1 MMSGLLL
8 AIRSPVVAVRRQA
21 WVAAL
26 AVVVRA
32 GDGWG
37 GDYGGEARGDG
48 GGGVGAT
55 IIVVVVLLQR
65 RGPSPLPPDD
75 DDDDV
80 EYDVV
85 LILREEAR
93 MGDAFMVM
101 GRPFRVIRP
110 WRSGR
115 SDQISQTR
123 EQKRTFN

>member
-1 MMSGLLL
+1 M
-8 AIRSPVVAVRRQA
+8 PA
-21 WVAAL
+21 W
-26 AVVVRA
+26 
-32 GDGWG
+32 
-37 GDYGGEARGDG
+37 YDG
-48 GGGVGAT
+48 GGGDGAT

-75 DDDDV
+75 DDDV

-85 LILREEAR
+85 LFLREEAR

-115 SDQISQTR
+115 SIRSAKQGTKENI
-123 EQKRTFN
+123 KLN

>member
-1 MMSGLLL
+1 M
-8 AIRSPVVAVRRQA
+8 PA
-21 WVAAL
+21 W
-26 AVVVRA
+26 
-32 GDGWG
+32 
-37 GDYGGEARGDG
+37 YDG
-48 GGGVGAT
+48 GGEDGAT

-65 RGPSPLPPDD
+65 RGPSPLPPDDD

-115 SDQISQTR
+115 SIRSAKQENKR
-123 EQKRTFN
+123 EH